1 MRTTMLASL
10 LALPLVSSCAA
21 ALIGAGAGLVASQ
34 ELLDNNTYV
43 SHIERDISYVW
54 PEVKIYLSEA
64 SLDLIDVDEPKRT
77 VEARIDGADVLA
89 SVEAWDM
96 DRTIVRVEARKFG
109 VNDGELARTIMERI
123 HARLLEP

>member
-1 MRTTMLASL
+1 MLALL
-10 LALPLVSSCAA
+10 LALPLTSSCAA

-43 SHIERDISYVW
+43 SHIERDVSYVW

-64 SLDLIDVDEPKRT
+64 SLDLIDVDESKRT
-77 VEARIDGADVLA
+77 VVARIDGADVLA

-96 DRTIVRVEARKFG
+96 DRTIVRLEARKFG
-109 VNDGELARTIMERI
+109 VNDGEMARTIMERI
-123 HARLLEP
+123 HGRLLDQR

>member
-1 MRTTMLASL
+1 MLLAL
-10 LALPLVSSCAA
+10 LALPLGSSCAA
-21 ALIGAGAGLVASQ
+21 ALLGAGAGLIASQ

-77 VEARIDGADVLA
+77 VEARIDGADVVT

-96 DRTIVRVEARKFG
+96 DRTIVRVEAKKLG

-123 HARLLEP
+123 HARLLEQRP

>member
-1 MRTTMLASL
+1 MLLAL

-21 ALIGAGAGLVASQ
+21 ALLGAGAGLIASQ

-77 VEARIDGADVLA
+77 VEARIDGADVLT

-96 DRTIVRVEARKFG
+96 DRTIVRVEAKKLG

-123 HARLLEP
+123 HARLLEQQP